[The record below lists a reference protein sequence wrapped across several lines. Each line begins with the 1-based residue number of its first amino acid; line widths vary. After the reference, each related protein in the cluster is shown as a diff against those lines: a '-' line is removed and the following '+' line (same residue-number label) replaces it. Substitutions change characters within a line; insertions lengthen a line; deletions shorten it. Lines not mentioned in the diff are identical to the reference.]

1 MFEFLVKKLYVSK
14 LEAQLM
20 SVPAMGLNKVLV
32 DTLTTFSE
40 EHMLRS
46 WSIYHEQNGCISL
59 KIKFD
64 NIGDS
69 VNRESM
75 PYKRKTASQA
85 ARDRRRSDQWN
96 ARKTTPLQH
105 PGPRRHLLSKRSIT
119 ATKSPEEQTRL
130 CEPCLS
136 VCRPEVRADI

>member
-1 MFEFLVKKLYVSK
+1 M
-14 LEAQLM
+14 
-20 SVPAMGLNKVLV
+20 
-32 DTLTTFSE
+32 DTLTTLSE

-75 PYKRKTASQA
+75 TYKRKTASQA
-85 ARDRRRSDQWN
+85 ARDRRRSDLVERSEN
-96 ARKTTPLQH
+96 YSVTA
-105 PGPRRHLLSKRSIT
+105 PGSSSAL
-119 ATKSPEEQTRL
+119 A
-130 CEPCLS
+130 
-136 VCRPEVRADI
+136 VR

>member
-1 MFEFLVKKLYVSK
+1 MFEFLVKKFSK
-14 LEAQLM
+14 LEVQLM
-20 SVPAMGLNKVLV
+20 SVPAMGLDKGLNKVLV
-32 DTLTTFSE
+32 DTLTTLSE

-75 PYKRKTASQA
+75 TYKRKTASQA
-85 ARDRRRSDQWN
+85 ARDRRRSD
-96 ARKTTPLQH
+96 
-105 PGPRRHLLSKRSIT
+105 
-119 ATKSPEEQTRL
+119 
-130 CEPCLS
+130 
-136 VCRPEVRADI
+136 